1 MTEKTVRSR
10 YCFVVLHSGLSDPGQ
25 IEAKVQ
31 NILVFSLETFS
42 DPGTPF
48 FSARKH
54 Y

>member
-1 MTEKTVRSR
+1 MKEKAGRSR

-25 IEAKVQ
+25 INVKVQ

-42 DPGTPF
+42 DPRTPF